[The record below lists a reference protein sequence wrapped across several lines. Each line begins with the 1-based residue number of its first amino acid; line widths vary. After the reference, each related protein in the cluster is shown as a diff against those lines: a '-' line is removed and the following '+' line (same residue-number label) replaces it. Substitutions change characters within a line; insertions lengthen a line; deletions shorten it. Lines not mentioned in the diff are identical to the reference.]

1 VKGGWTTTA
10 SVDCGSGRP
19 ANGTPREALP
29 QCAATAPPKTSRGT
43 AGYCMARPARGEV
56 YACLRVV
63 RQWASASR
71 DWTVIAAPGPPRTM
85 PRPSGT
91 SNRYLRRSRLDPDL
105 VSLDTVRSVRYAQSS
120 RWWGRMPQVQTRC
133 ASPTPLP
140 SSVSVED
147 AGSKLSDAAADVRI
161 AKETSPNFADDA
173 VGLVARTVLYALPK
187 TNAFDVRQ
195 MIDSNSTNVRIF
207 SRYRHNTM
215 C

>member
-1 VKGGWTTTA
+1 MRGNSSTEDEPGYHQLLH
-10 SVDCGSGRP
+10 GSSS
-19 ANGTPREALP
+19 PRR
-29 QCAATAPPKTSRGT
+29 S
-43 AGYCMARPARGEV
+43 
-56 YACLRVV
+56 LRLF
-63 RQWASASR
+63 ASR
-71 DWTVIAAPGPPRTM
+71 PPAGFGKR
-85 PRPSGT
+85 G
-91 SNRYLRRSRLDPDL
+91 LDGDRALILDL
-105 VSLDTVRSVRYAQSS
+105 VPLDTVRSVRVCTVEPVAVVC
-120 RWWGRMPQVQTRC
+120 PKVQTRC

-161 AKETSPNFADDA
+161 AKEISPNFADDA
-173 VGLVARTVLYALPK
+173 VGLVARTVLYAFPQ